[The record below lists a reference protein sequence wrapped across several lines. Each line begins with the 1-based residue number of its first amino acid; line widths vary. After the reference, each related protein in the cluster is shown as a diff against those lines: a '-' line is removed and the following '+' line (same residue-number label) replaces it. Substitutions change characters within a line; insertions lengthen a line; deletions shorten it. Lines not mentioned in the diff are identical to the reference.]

1 MGMLTPLSH
10 VPHMLLPYGD
20 DMSYFERVYNVVLS
34 AFDWWF
40 RTFVTLPKQN
50 TIAQRYFGHLA
61 GTIEGK
67 CFFLFSF

>member
-20 DMSYFERVYNVVLS
+20 NMSYSERVFNVVLS
-34 AFDWWF
+34 VFDWWF

-50 TIAQRYFGHLA
+50 KIAEQYFGHLA
-61 GTIEGK
+61 GVLRNWIY
-67 CFFLFSF
+67 F